1 VDREVVI
8 EVRTL
13 GLTRRK
19 ATIRTSEGSW
29 TVTPE
34 RALARHRTIANA
46 DGTIA
51 ARYEPA
57 WLRAGSIHL
66 ADGASYRIN
75 TAWFAG
81 SAELVG
87 TMGSKVVVIRWRW
100 PSLRNVATVSVE
112 PAGTAERRLGLLTAV
127 AFLELLHRRR
137 AAAASGG
144 G

>member
-1 VDREVVI
+1 VI

-19 ATIRTSEGSW
+19 ATIRTAEGSW

-34 RALARHRTIANA
+34 RALGRRRTIENA
-46 DGTIA
+46 DGTEA

-57 WLRAGSIHL
+57 WLRAGSLRL

-81 SAELVG
+81 STEIVG
-87 TMGSKVVVIRWRW
+87 ATGSKVVVIRWRW

-112 PAGTAERRLGLLTAV
+112 PAGTAERQLGLLTAV
-127 AFLELLHRRR
+127 AFLQILDRRR
-137 AAAASGG
+137 AAAASAGG
-144 G
+144 